1 MTPSHRK
8 LTSGFTLIELM
19 IVVGIIAILAAI
31 AIPSYTTYITRSKLS
46 EAYNTL
52 SAYRV
57 SQEQYFQ
64 DNRTY
69 VGAAANAL
77 VPCGAVAP
85 TNLKYFVVTCPAAT
99 ASTYTVQAAGI
110 AGTPVAQFTF
120 TIDQSNNRATTNT
133 PSGWGPNQPSCWVV
147 RKGGACQ

>member
-1 MTPSHRK
+1 MMPSHRK
-8 LTSGFTLIELM
+8 PSAGFTLIELM
-19 IVVGIIAILAAI
+19 IVVAIIAILAAI
-31 AIPSYTTYITRSKLS
+31 AIPSYIDYITRSKLS

-52 SAYRV
+52 SAFRV

-69 VGAAANAL
+69 VGAATTEL
-77 VPCGAVAP
+77 GPCGAVAP
-85 TNLKYFVVTCPAAT
+85 TGLKYFTITCPAAT
-99 ASTYTVQAAGI
+99 TSTYTAQATGI

-120 TIDQSNNRATTNT
+120 TINQANVRATTNE
-133 PSGWGPNQPSCWVV
+133 PSGWGPNQAACWIV